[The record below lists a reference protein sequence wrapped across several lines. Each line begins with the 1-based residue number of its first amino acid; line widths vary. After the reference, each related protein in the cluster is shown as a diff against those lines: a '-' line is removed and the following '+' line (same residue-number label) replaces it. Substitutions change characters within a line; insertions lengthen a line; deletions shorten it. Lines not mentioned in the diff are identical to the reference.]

1 MTKDLPLRVKA
12 SAIGLEAEEYRHELV
27 PSSGW
32 TGMVNLEVPDEMIST
47 LYEEER
53 RRFDFRRDSGTRR
66 TGVGGAERNSFG
78 SADAGRLCPSCPE

>member
-1 MTKDLPLRVKA
+1 SYRLAGHSVVLVTKDLPLRVKA

-47 LYEEER
+47 LYEEGSVVDSI
-53 RRFDFRRDSGTRR
+53 FDEIP
-66 TGVGGAERNSFG
+66 VH
-78 SADAGRLCPSCPE
+78 AGLVLEG